1 MKRNPPVRPVQP
13 VEGGRKKEYGGIG
26 VDVVELGEAGA
37 PPAWLQVQIMQSNE
51 TDRQTLVAAT
61 SYNWFLLL

>member
-13 VEGGRKKEYGGIG
+13 VEGRKKEYGGIG
-26 VDVVELGEAGA
+26 VDVVELGEAGV
-37 PPAWLQVQIMQSNE
+37 PLAWLQVRIAQPNE
-51 TDRQTLVAAT
+51 TRRQPLVAAT